1 MGSEVGPVQALAILL
16 GLFFALGDL
25 AILVYLIARPAAR
38 RLLTRPWSPLDLFLG
53 IQLVFGSV
61 ILVAFVALMGI
72 ARVYPDM
79 AVTFSRF
86 KPVVT
91 FFALFLPVMLL
102 QQVALLLVP
111 IGFVRLKY
119 RTSLTALGLRKT
131 AVSTARLLV
140 TGAALAVLIL
150 PLSDLLDTLLRR
162 WLIESGQ
169 FPFAEQLRALGRGVS
184 MLEYL
189 DGIRQHVPAL
199 VLMCLLA
206 GIAAPVAEEVFF
218 RGFAYR
224 ILKQRFG
231 VRGAIVSSAL
241 LFAAIHV
248 DPVSQVPIFFIGIVL
263 AWLYERTG
271 SLAAPVGL
279 HCANNLL
286 TLLFY
291 LLAPQFRFWDGWL
304 RW

>member
-1 MGSEVGPVQALAILL
+1 MGSEVGPVQALAIVL

-25 AILVYLIARPAAR
+25 AILVYLTARPAAR

-53 IQLVFGSV
+53 IQLVLGSV

-72 ARVYPDM
+72 THVYPD
-79 AVTFSRF
+79 ATVSLPRL

-119 RTSLTALGLRKT
+119 RTSIKALGLRKT
-131 AVSTARLLV
+131 ATPAIQLV
-140 TGAALAVLIL
+140 LMGAALAVLIL

-184 MLEYL
+184 LLDYL
-189 DGIRQHVPAL
+189 DGIRRHVPAL
-199 VLMCLLA
+199 ILMCLVA
-206 GIAAPVAEEVFF
+206 GIAGPVAEEVFF

-231 VRGAIVSSAL
+231 AQTAIFTSAA

-248 DPVSQVPIFFIGIVL
+248 DPVSQVPIFLIGIAL

-271 SLAAPVGL
+271 SLAAPIGL
-279 HCANNLL
+279 HCANNVL

-291 LLAPQFRFWDGWL
+291 LLAPHFRFWDGWL